1 MLEKEK
7 EEESIRV
14 GVFVC
19 HCGTNIGGVIDCS
32 ALAEYAKMLP
42 NVAFSEDNQYTCAE
56 TGLTSI
62 KKAIEENNLNRIVVA
77 SCTPRTHEPLFREC
91 ISEAGVNPYLFNFV
105 NIREQCSWVHMDY
118 PKAAFE
124 KAKDLIRMGVAKAI
138 KLQPLDMIRIGV
150 TRGAIVVGGG
160 ISGMNAALSLSKQG
174 FDTHLVEKEKVL
186 GGRLNTL
193 YKLFPHDTEALG
205 LLEDVK
211 TKIDNS
217 KNLTIYTEAKVN
229 SIDGYIGNYDI
240 TIGLQ
245 SGTIELKVGAI
256 IVAVGASLFLP
267 EYLYGYDGK
276 TRIIQHELESKLK
289 LEEKIPNDIVMI
301 QCAGSRTK
309 ERPYC
314 SNVCCMTALK
324 NALLIKERKPD
335 TNVTI
340 LFRDMYTP
348 GTYEDYYRRARE
360 NGILFINY
368 SEDKVPTVEE
378 NHVNVFN
385 EYIGEEMILP
395 YTLLVLSTPLI
406 ANNDNKELSQMLK
419 VPLES
424 NNFFLEAHVKLRPID
439 FATEGVFICGS
450 AKWPVD
456 VSESIVQGLAA
467 ASRASTIISKDELE
481 ISGSIAEVED
491 GKCNG
496 CGDCRDACVYNAI
509 EMVEERIE
517 FNAIRDSVIPS
528 AALISHKSKVLPA
541 LCKGCGVC
549 VGVCPVGA
557 MSLKSFTNQQ
567 IGVEIESYLSRG
579 GDEQ

>member
-1 MLEKEK
+1 MLEKK
-7 EEESIRV
+7 INKESIRI

-32 ALAEYAKMLP
+32 ALAEYARMLP
-42 NVAFSEDNQYTCAE
+42 SVAFSEDNQYTCAE

-62 KKAIEENNLNRIVVA
+62 KKAIEEFNLTRIVVA
-77 SCTPRTHEPLFREC
+77 SCTPRTHEPLFRRC
-91 ISEAGVNPYLFNFV
+91 ISEAGLNPYLFHFV

-118 PKAAFE
+118 PNAAFE

-138 KLQPLDMIRIGV
+138 KLQPLDMIKIGV
-150 TRGAIVVGGG
+150 TQRAIVIGGG

-174 FDTHLVEKEKVL
+174 YETHLVEKENVL
-186 GGRLNTL
+186 GGRLNNL
-193 YKLFPHDTEALG
+193 YKLFPHDTEALE

-217 KNLTIYTEAKVN
+217 KNLTVYTGAKVK
-229 SIDGYIGNYDI
+229 SVDGYIGNFEI
-240 TIGLQ
+240 KIRQ
-245 SGTIELKVGAI
+245 QHGTIDLKVGTI
-256 IVAVGASLFLP
+256 IVAVGASLFVP
-267 EYLYGYDGK
+267 KDLYGYDGK
-276 TRIIQHELESKLK
+276 TRIMQHELESKLK
-289 LEEKIPNDIVMI
+289 LEEKIPDDIVMI

-314 SNVCCMTALK
+314 SGVCCMTALK
-324 NALLIKERKPD
+324 NALLIKERNPD
-335 TNVTI
+335 SNITI

-360 NGILFINY
+360 NGILFIKY
-368 SEDKVPTVEE
+368 TEDKLPTVEE
-378 NHVNVFN
+378 NQVKVFN
-385 EYIGEEMILP
+385 EYIGEKMILP
-395 YTLLVLSTPLI
+395 YNLLVLSTPLI
-406 ANNDNKELSQMLK
+406 ANNDNKEISQLLK

-456 VSESIVQGLAA
+456 VSESIVQGLGA
-467 ASRASTIISKDELE
+467 ASRASIIISKDEIE
-481 ISGSIAEVED
+481 ISGSIAEVQEF
-491 GKCNG
+491 KCNG
-496 CGDCRDACVYNAI
+496 CSDCKDACVYNAI

-517 FNAIRDSVIPS
+517 FKAFRDSFIPT
-528 AALISHKSKVLPA
+528 AALIMQKSMVIPA

-557 MSLKSFTNQQ
+557 MSLHNFTNQQ
-567 IGVEIESYLSRG
+567 IGVQIESYLS
-579 GDEQ
+579 